1 MKEKDFLCAVKYAD
15 RRYFCMAE
23 TRAELAAAADKKT
36 ERKIPMTSFITRM
49 IAIGAG
55 AAVCGGIALFALLP
69 NPNSTG
75 TKPLLPAGTTPPASL
90 EQLYKEN
97 DLADLSCFGVDIAE
111 YKYMGEYFQD
121 PAPKYEWLGAGEKPD
136 YTWFEYTNKSG
147 DSIVL
152 DNEGRVR
159 KIICEVILL
168 TSAEPNDMPA
178 ARFSGDD
185 LFAIGQEM
193 LEQFVYNGKG
203 HFADY
208 GAEICDRVFPA
219 ENGGY
224 PYNASLLVT
233 FPQNGANTKNIREAF
248 IELDGDSKLRYLEI
262 DYDPLLPQ
270 KTVDKLTALMNE
282 HFALYIDKLYGDTV
296 ESHDEIESSFFTVD
310 GKAYV
315 SFCAAVHLKDSMAEN
330 PTKHTVVS
338 LLIGE
343 DGSAK

>member
-1 MKEKDFLCAVKYAD
+1 MNITDDDQIIAKLEARDESALAD
-15 RRYFCMAE
+15 IMGLYGSKCRRTAQRILGSE
-23 TRAELAAAADKKT
+23 ADAQ
-36 ERKIPMTSFITRM
+36 E
-49 IAIGAG
+49 
-55 AAVCGGIALFALLP
+55 VLNDALLSLW
-69 NPNSTG
+69 N
-75 TKPLLPAGTTPPASL
+75 AIPPA
-90 EQLYKEN
+90 KPN
-97 DLADLSCFGVDIAE
+97 DLGAYLSTTVRNITLHRLEKEQAQKRTGEREAYSLDEENAPQPADPQDIDRLVDEGLLRTAVNRFLATLSEDACTIFVARYG
-111 YKYMGEYFQD
+111 
-121 PAPKYEWLGAGEKPD
+121 
-136 YTWFEYTNKSG
+136 SG
-147 DSIVL
+147 RIV
-152 DNEGRVR
+152 
-159 KIICEVILL
+159 
-168 TSAEPNDMPA
+168 A
-178 ARFSGDD
+178 
-185 LFAIGQEM
+185 EM

-208 GAEICDRVFPA
+208 GAEICDRVSPA

-282 HFALYIDKLYGDTV
+282 QFALYIDKLYGDTV

-330 PTKHTVVS
+330 PPKHTVVS

-343 DGSAK
+343 DDPAK